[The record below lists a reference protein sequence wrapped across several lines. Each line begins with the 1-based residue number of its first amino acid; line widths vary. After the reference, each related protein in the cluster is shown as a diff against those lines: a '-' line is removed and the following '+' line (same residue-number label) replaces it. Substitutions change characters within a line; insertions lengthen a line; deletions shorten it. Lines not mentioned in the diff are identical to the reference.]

1 MLEHSMLEHSKLDH
15 SKLDHSKLDRSKLEH
30 SKLEH
35 SKPERSKTEAVDL
48 AARIVAQM
56 RDLGFRHK
64 LGRSSRIRL
73 GSLETNQSEQ
83 QASSTLLSNGRGSN
97 AQASNTRAS
106 NAQASNAQASN
117 AQASNAQASNTRAS
131 NTRASNARGTEIA
144 EPAVRE
150 PIGEQPQ
157 AALQDAGSSNLNLPL
172 TDSPTEL
179 PTKPSAEV
187 SLDLKIRNTYS
198 LYKLDLNTGTDPG
211 WTEALP
217 QRSSVPQ
224 PLAAGYIDTG
234 CPGLGRL
241 LPGGG
246 YERGSLVEWFAQ
258 RHGSG
263 VSSLSL
269 LAAASAMKDGKAL
282 VVMDWQGTFYP
293 PSAAALGIDL
303 QRVVVVRPLSREDGW
318 WGLDQALRCPAIGA
332 VWSELPEEMDDR
344 LARRL
349 QLAAEE
355 GGTLG
360 LFVRDI
366 RTRGRPS
373 WADVQWLVRSEP
385 FDSNDSPKNK
395 PLNDPLSYPTNRLQ
409 QNRLYQNQLDQSN
422 PASCSNLLSSHS
434 NSTSTGRCVQ
444 VELLRCRSGAG
455 HGGNPARRRIR
466 LELGHKPHSLYG
478 SQEVWV
484 RELPPLHHERD
495 LKETAKTTP
504 EITTATTT
512 AELKSPNRVNGDR
525 ASGPLRSNLLR
536 DNRDNNTLPNGLN
549 RNDSHGDR
557 LYDTH
562 TKHLAAQLAMPACTS
577 EPADTPSARAL
588 GA

>member
-1 MLEHSMLEHSKLDH
+1 MKTLITPTAEHSKQEYR
-15 SKLDHSKLDRSKLEH
+15 KQEH
-30 SKLEH
+30 SELKH
-35 SKPERSKTEAVDL
+35 SKPTHSKTEAADL

-56 RDLGFRHK
+56 RDIGFRHK

-73 GSLETNQSEQ
+73 GSLENHQPDLQTSGEL
-83 QASSTLLSNGRGSN
+83 SSD
-97 AQASNTRAS
+97 
-106 NAQASNAQASN
+106 
-117 AQASNAQASNTRAS
+117 
-131 NTRASNARGTEIA
+131 ARGTEQA
-144 EPAVRE
+144 GAFARG

-157 AALQDAGSSNLNLPL
+157 VALQDTDSSNPKLPT
-172 TDSPTEL
+172 TDLPTEL
-179 PTKPSAEV
+179 SIKLSAEP
-187 SLDLKIRNTYS
+187 SLDPKIRNTYS
-198 LYKLDLNTGTDPG
+198 LNKLSLDTGTDPRLHQ
-211 WTEALP
+211 TA
-217 QRSSVPQ
+217 SVESVSTLQ
-224 PLAAGYIDTG
+224 NGNSVRQTLAAGYIDTG

-246 YERGSLVEWFAQ
+246 YERGSLVEWFSP

-269 LAAASAMKDGKAL
+269 LAAAPAMKDGKAL
-282 VVMDWQGTFYP
+282 VVMDWQRTFYP

-373 WADVQWLVRSEP
+373 WADVQWLVRNEP
-385 FDSNDSPKNK
+385 FNSNDSPKNK
-395 PLNDPLSYPTNRLQ
+395 PLSYPTNRLQ
-409 QNRLYQNQLDQSN
+409 QNQLDQPNQSHCH
-422 PASCSNLLSSHS
+422 SSLSSHS
-434 NSTSTGRCVQ
+434 DSTITGRCVQ

-455 HGGNPARRRIR
+455 HGGNPARKCIR

-478 SQEVWV
+478 NQEVWV
-484 RELPPLHHERD
+484 RELLPRHHERE
-495 LKETAKTTP
+495 LKETAKTTA
-504 EITTATTT
+504 EI
-512 AELKSPNRVNGDR
+512 KSPNRVNGDDTG
-525 ASGPLRSNLLR
+525 GPLRNNLLR

-549 RNDSHGDR
+549 RTNSHGNKFH
-557 LYDTH
+557 DTH
-562 TKHLAAQLAMPACTS
+562 SKYLAAQLAVPACARQPANTS
-577 EPADTPSARAL
+577 STRAL

>member
-1 MLEHSMLEHSKLDH
+1 MKTLIT
-15 SKLDHSKLDRSKLEH
+15 
-30 SKLEH
+30 
-35 SKPERSKTEAVDL
+35 PTAERSKTEAVDL

-73 GSLETNQSEQ
+73 GSLESSQSE
-83 QASSTLLSNGRGSN
+83 
-97 AQASNTRAS
+97 
-106 NAQASNAQASN
+106 
-117 AQASNAQASNTRAS
+117 
-131 NTRASNARGTEIA
+131 
-144 EPAVRE
+144 VRVA
-150 PIGEQPQ
+150 IGEQPPV
-157 AALQDAGSSNLNLPL
+157 ALQDGGSSNPNLPI
-172 TDSPTEL
+172 TDLPAELSPAEL
-179 PTKPSAEV
+179 VIGPSVEA
-187 SLDLKIRNTYS
+187 SLDLKTRNNYS
-198 LYKLDLNTGTDPG
+198 LNKSDLNTGTDSG
-211 WTEALP
+211 LTEALSAESLSALP
-217 QRSSVPQ
+217 KGGSVPQ

-246 YERGSLVEWFAQ
+246 YERGSLVEWFGQ

-385 FDSNDSPKNK
+385 LDSNGSPKSK
-395 PLNDPLSYPTNRLQ
+395 PLSYPLNYPTNRLQ
-409 QNRLYQNQLDQSN
+409 QNQLQQNQVDPSN
-422 PASCSNLLSSHS
+422 PAHSSGLRSSPS

-455 HGGNPARRRIR
+455 HGGNPARRCIR

-478 SQEVWV
+478 NQEIWV
-484 RELPPLHHERD
+484 RELSTLHHEKD
-495 LKETAKTTP
+495 VQEKAKTKT
-504 EITTATTT
+504 EITAVTT
-512 AELKSPNRVNGDR
+512 AEIKRPNRVNGDR
-525 ASGPLRSNLLR
+525 ASGPLRNKLLS

-557 LYDTH
+557 LHDTH
-562 TKHLAAQLAMPACTS
+562 TKYLAAQLAMPACAS
-577 EPADTPSARAL
+577 QPADTPSTRAL

>member
-1 MLEHSMLEHSKLDH
+1 MKTLITPTAEP
-15 SKLDHSKLDRSKLEH
+15 
-30 SKLEH
+30 

-73 GSLETNQSEQ
+73 GSLENHQSDQ
-83 QASSTLLSNGRGSN
+83 QANSTLSSD
-97 AQASNTRAS
+97 
-106 NAQASNAQASN
+106 
-117 AQASNAQASNTRAS
+117 
-131 NTRASNARGTEIA
+131 ARGA
-144 EPAVRE
+144 ERAESLIRG

-157 AALQDAGSSNLNLPL
+157 IARQDAGSSNPNLPI
-172 TDSPTEL
+172 TNSPAEPL
-179 PTKPSAEV
+179 PAEFPSKPSAEV
-187 SLDLKIRNTYS
+187 SLDLKIRNTYP
-198 LYKLDLNTGTDPG
+198 LNKLDLNTRTDSE
-211 WTEALP
+211 WSEALP
-217 QRSSVPQ
+217 KRSSVPQ
-224 PLAAGYIDTG
+224 LLAAGYIDTG

-373 WADVQWLVRSEP
+373 WADVQWLVRNEP
-385 FDSNDSPKNK
+385 FDSNGSLKNK

-409 QNRLYQNQLDQSN
+409 QNRIYQNQLDQSN
-422 PASCSNLLSSHS
+422 PASCSSLLSSHS

-478 SQEVWV
+478 NQEVWV

-495 LKETAKTTP
+495 LKETAK
-504 EITTATTT
+504 TT

-562 TKHLAAQLAMPACTS
+562 TKHLASQLAMPACTS
-577 EPADTPSARAL
+577 QPADTPSARAL

>member
-1 MLEHSMLEHSKLDH
+1 MKTLLTPIAEP
-15 SKLDHSKLDRSKLEH
+15 
-30 SKLEH
+30 

-73 GSLETNQSEQ
+73 GSLENHPSDLQT
-83 QASSTLLSNGRGSN
+83 SSILSSDVRGIERTESLARGS
-97 AQASNTRAS
+97 
-106 NAQASNAQASN
+106 
-117 AQASNAQASNTRAS
+117 
-131 NTRASNARGTEIA
+131 
-144 EPAVRE
+144 
-150 PIGEQPQ
+150 IGEQPQ
-157 AALQDAGSSNLNLPL
+157 VARKDAESRNPNLPI
-172 TDSPTEL
+172 TDLPAEL
-179 PTKPSAEV
+179 PSEPSAEV

-198 LYKLDLNTGTDPG
+198 LNKLDLNTRTDSE
-211 WTEALP
+211 WTETLP
-217 QRSSVPQ
+217 KRSSVPQ
-224 PLAAGYIDTG
+224 LLAAGYIDTG

-269 LAAASAMKDGKAL
+269 LAAAPAMKDGKAL

-385 FDSNDSPKNK
+385 FNSNDSPKNK
-395 PLNDPLSYPTNRLQ
+395 PLSYPTNRLQ
-409 QNRLYQNQLDQSN
+409 QNQLDQPNQSHCH
-422 PASCSNLLSSHS
+422 SSLSSHS
-434 NSTSTGRCVQ
+434 DSTITGRCVQ

-455 HGGNPARRRIR
+455 HGGNPARKCIR

-478 SQEVWV
+478 NQEVWV
-484 RELPPLHHERD
+484 RELSPLHHERE
-495 LKETAKTTP
+495 LKETAKTTA
-504 EITTATTT
+504 EI
-512 AELKSPNRVNGDR
+512 KSPNRVNGDR

-549 RNDSHGDR
+549 RNDSHGNKFH
-557 LYDTH
+557 DTH

-577 EPADTPSARAL
+577 QPADTPSARAL